1 VRAVGTIVSF
11 HAHPDDEAIGT
22 AGTLARAADLGHRVV
37 LVFATRGE
45 LGDPVPGVL
54 GDGEQ
59 LALRRSAEC
68 FAAAREIGAVR
79 VEFLGYTDSGMM
91 GEPTNDAPWCFWRAP
106 VEHAARRL
114 AVILDEEEP
123 DVLTVYDD
131 NGGYGHPD
139 HIQVHR
145 VGMRAAELS
154 AVPVVVQSTINRDWL
169 AAGRRRLVAS
179 GQMDQ
184 AARMPEPEGPNW
196 GKPEAEITHKVEVVD
211 VAARKR
217 AAMVAHASQMGP
229 DHPLLAMTEPM
240 FLIGLGVEFYI
251 VAPEPSPAAAP
262 DLFLDL
268 FTPLR
273 TAVS

>member
-1 VRAVGTIVSF
+1 VETIVPRP
-11 HAHPDDEAIGT
+11 AHPDDESIGT
-22 AGTLARAADLGHRVV
+22 AGTLARAADAGHRVV

-45 LGDPVPGVL
+45 LGEPVPGVL

-59 LALRRSAEC
+59 LAMRRSAEC
-68 FAAAREIGAVR
+68 VAAAREIGAHR
-79 VEFLGYTDSGMM
+79 VEFLGWTDSGMM
-91 GEPTNDAPWCFWRAP
+91 GEPTNDAPYCFWQAS

-154 AVPVVVQSTINRDWL
+154 AVPVVAQATINRDWL
-169 AAGRRRLVAS
+169 ALGRRRLVAS
-179 GQMDQ
+179 GQMDG
-184 AARMPEPEGPNW
+184 AAQMPEPDAPNW

-211 VAARKR
+211 VADRKR
-217 AAMVAHASQMGP
+217 AAMRAHASQMGP
-229 DHPLLAMTEPM
+229 DHPLLAMPEPM
-240 FLIGLGVEFYI
+240 FLVGLGVEFYI
-251 VAPEPSPAAAP
+251 VRPEPSPAAAP
-262 DLFLDL
+262 DVFLDL

-273 TAVS
+273 PG